1 MDLREFQHAV
11 SQTDCLGKDGGVMV
25 PLLGLA
31 GEVGELQNEYKK
43 ALRDGDTANPYRARF
58 AEELGDVLWYVADL
72 ATKLGFD
79 LDDIAAQ
86 NLEKARDRW
95 GRRTGLVE
103 ERPAFDQG
111 YPEHER
117 LPRKLTVTVRTG
129 ATPEGKQI
137 GRAFVDGKPLGDH
150 LTDNAYVSDGYRYHD
165 TFHFAFAAILGWSPI
180 TRWFLG
186 RKRKSRPVVDEVE
199 DGARAK
205 AAEEAISLFVFSHAK
220 EYNWLEGNASVS
232 SEMLRSVRRMASGL
246 EVSRCSSGEWEDAIL
261 QGFAAWRFIHNH
273 QGGVLALDLDRRTI
287 TASQPEPQADQS

>member
-1 MDLREFQHAV
+1 MDLHDYQHAV
-11 SQTDCLGKDGGVMV
+11 SQTDCLGEGGDVMV

-58 AEELGDVLWYVADL
+58 AEELGDVMWYVADL

-79 LDDIAAQ
+79 LNEIAGQ

-95 GRRTGLVE
+95 GRRTGLAGE
-103 ERPAFDQG
+103 TAAFDQS

-117 LPRKLTVTVRTG
+117 LPRKLTVVVKTG
-129 ATPEGKQI
+129 ISSEGKPI
-137 GRAFVDGKPLGDH
+137 GRAYVDGRPLGDH
-150 LTDNAYVSDGYRYHD
+150 LSDNAYVSDGYRFHD
-165 TFHFAFAAILGWSPI
+165 TFHFAVAAVLGWSPI
-180 TRWFLG
+180 TRWLLN
-186 RKRKSRPVVDEVE
+186 RKRKSRPQVDEVE

-232 SEMLRSVRRMASGL
+232 SEMLRSVRRMANGL

-273 QGGVLALDLDRRTI
+273 EGGVLTLDLDRRRI
-287 TASQPEPQADQS
+287 TACVVEAVQS